1 MLIVQILAGV
11 LPLSAL
17 GDTCSGIVVLNISEL
32 LVKLEFRPVIFD
44 VFNVWVMFNNED
56 RFVTF
61 VESLVTGDIK
71 LFLLFENI
79 SDPKKL

>member
-32 LVKLEFRPVIFD
+32 LVKLEFRPVMFD
-44 VFNVWVMFNNED
+44 VFNV
-56 RFVTF
+56 
-61 VESLVTGDIK
+61 
-71 LFLLFENI
+71 
-79 SDPKKL
+79 